1 MSPRRGS
8 IGLLV
13 TLQRCRADGAGQC
26 VVEHADVGDGLPERG
41 GVIDGQFRTIIIA
54 VPLSGLK
61 IDRDCGVGMGGAEGA
76 VGSLL
81 RLHSAFHHSDTHPA
95 FRIVHFLRK
104 AHR

>member
-41 GVIDGQFRTIIIA
+41 GVVHGQFRAVVIA
-54 VPLSGLK
+54 VTLGGLK
-61 IDRDCGVGMGGAEGA
+61 MDRDCGIGMGGAEA
-76 VGSLL
+76 VQVAGRDATSELVERVEFNL
-81 RLHSAFHHSDTHPA
+81 MLSK
-95 FRIVHFLRK
+95 V
-104 AHR
+104 